1 MLCYLLLTL
10 LFCLRVHAAFPYI
23 NVTSPLQFATVL
35 VSENYRPIQPPSQ
48 FFGMMFVSVSQEG
61 VLYALSVTVWHQVQF
76 ATAITLNNYDAANN
90 YTLTLYVAEGSAASS
105 NNCPINVVVLVD
117 KKVLDLLNNGDIY
130 VQITSGGQAG
140 GQLQGNLYR
149 RNDLLVAFINIYNG
163 TLPNATDYLATLGMA
178 IIQIYT
184 VPQQGSGPE
193 SWLGFDYYVL
203 STGLPDGYNFQ
214 ALQVGRNNIVAYL
227 GNNSAGSVPV
237 TGTWDT
243 GRALQRMY
251 AIVDS
256 VLYGPG
262 STEMYLTMLV
272 DNSTLIFTPF
282 VRLYRPKAF
291 TSAELEFVGS
301 SDGEEG
307 PLHPHKFNNRLDRAK
322 YGAIAG
328 IVVGLLL
335 VITVSVLF
343 IGWSVGAFKPGK
355 TPTGYP
361 TRTTTTR
368 TTTTGGQRFQ

>member
-1 MLCYLLLTL
+1 MQRLMLLILSVALTVV
-10 LFCLRVHAAFPYI
+10 RASFPFI

-35 VSENYRPIQPPSQ
+35 VSENYRPTQPPSQ

-61 VLYALSVTVWHQVQF
+61 LLYALSVTVWHQVQF
-76 ATAITLNNYDAANN
+76 ATEITLKNYDAANN
-90 YTLTLYVAEGSAASS
+90 YTLTIYVAEGAAASS

-117 KKVLDLLNNGDIY
+117 KKVLNLLNDGDIFA
-130 VQITSGGQAG
+130 QISSGGQSG

-149 RNDLLVAFINIYNG
+149 RNDLLVAFINLYNG
-163 TLPNATDYLATLGMA
+163 TLPNATQYLATLGMV

-184 VPQQGSGPE
+184 LPQQGTGKD

-203 STGLPDGYNFQ
+203 STGLPNGYNFQ
-214 ALQVGRNNIVAYL
+214 ALSFGNNNIVAYL

-256 VLYGPG
+256 TLYGPG

-272 DNSTLIFTPF
+272 DNSTLLFTPF
-282 VRLYRPKAF
+282 VRLYRPHAF
-291 TSAELEFVGS
+291 TAAELEFVGS

-307 PLHPHKFNNRLDRAK
+307 PLHPNKFNNKIDRNY

-328 IVVGLLL
+328 IVVGMLILAAVSG
-335 VITVSVLF
+335 VIIAAS
-343 IGWSVGAFKPGK
+343 SGAFSGTNKK
-355 TPTGYP
+355 IKK
-361 TRTTTTR
+361 
-368 TTTTGGQRFQ
+368 